1 MRGPPRDLWSGAHM
15 EVLNTLMASGRPV
28 RPAFC
33 VSGQEKQ
40 RDVFSV
46 YDLEGN
52 RVDISLQYPV
62 I

>member
-1 MRGPPRDLWSGAHM
+1 M

-33 VSGQEKQ
+33 FSGQEKQ